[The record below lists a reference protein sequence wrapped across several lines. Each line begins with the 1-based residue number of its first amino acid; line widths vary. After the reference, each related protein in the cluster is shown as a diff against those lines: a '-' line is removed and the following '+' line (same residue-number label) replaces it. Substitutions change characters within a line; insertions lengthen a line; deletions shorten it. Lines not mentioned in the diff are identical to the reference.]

1 MTPQEEGSQVTG
13 QRSPE
18 VTPSRPLCD
27 SFTQQIP
34 LVHLLCVNCFN
45 LGDPGEPDNQ
55 RTHVSERGAV
65 QGPGWHG
72 PSPRGGG
79 ACRTAAR
86 AAPGS
91 PPAGRTSSPCRLGAA
106 KSGLRAP
113 FRNVCGCLWQDT
125 PGASGRTPDT
135 ETHSPRAHTCGPTAQ
150 RRLRG
155 RKERARGTVRSV
167 GWGLGSAAAPGACEG
182 LRVAFSR
189 KAPGLRGQELV
200 DVTGKP

>member
-72 PSPRGGG
+72 PSTRGAG

-86 AAPGS
+86 AAPPRPPGEPPS
-91 PPAGRTSSPCRLGAA
+91 WPHFFPLPPGGGEVGPAGSFQERLRLPLAGH
-106 KSGLRAP
+106 SGG
-113 FRNVCGCLWQDT
+113 F
-125 PGASGRTPDT
+125 
-135 ETHSPRAHTCGPTAQ
+135 RAH
-150 RRLRG
+150 
-155 RKERARGTVRSV
+155 ARH
-167 GWGLGSAAAPGACEG
+167 
-182 LRVAFSR
+182 
-189 KAPGLRGQELV
+189 
-200 DVTGKP
+200 